1 MFTKF
6 SGLYL
11 NNFNKIKNIIS
22 NKRFSSAMLYF
33 VNAPTISVPSIHPS
47 VSSVAGRKKKLNAPT
62 APPVAVRLPPI
73 NGYGWGGGSHKWE
86 GGGENPKFGITNST
100 SIVIYGSNLGSTV
113 NKGRYSISLKS
124 LIFLTSDTYSII
136 VGQLLSDGWLEKYS
150 LNSNTR
156 FRFKQAITRSDYV
169 IHSFIALSH
178 YCSNLPNITTSKRK
192 GNIFYGLGFGTR
204 SLPCFNEIYNLFYKD
219 KVKRI
224 PDNIYDLLTPIA
236 IAH

>member
-1 MFTKF
+1 M
-6 SGLYL
+6 
-11 NNFNKIKNIIS
+11 
-22 NKRFSSAMLYF
+22 
-33 VNAPTISVPSIHPS
+33 
-47 VSSVAGRKKKLNAPT
+47 
-62 APPVAVRLPPI
+62 
-73 NGYGWGGGSHKWE
+73 
-86 GGGENPKFGITNST
+86 
-100 SIVIYGSNLGSTV
+100 
-113 NKGRYSISLKS
+113 
-124 LIFLTSDTYSII
+124 
-136 VGQLLSDGWLEKYS
+136 SDGWLEKYS

-236 IAH
+236 IAHWIMGDGAKLNKGLILCTDSFTVQELITLMNVLKIKYDINSTIQG